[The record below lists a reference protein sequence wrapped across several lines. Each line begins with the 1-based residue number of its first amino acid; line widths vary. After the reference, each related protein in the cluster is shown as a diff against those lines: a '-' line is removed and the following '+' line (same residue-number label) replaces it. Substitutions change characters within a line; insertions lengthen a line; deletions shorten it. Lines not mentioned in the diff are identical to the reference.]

1 MRHHLALSSVLS
13 LSLMLAACG
22 QSDTVAAV
30 HGADAG
36 SGSGAAPAAALAAAV
51 PASGVAGHAAAA
63 DFTSDAATLAVG
75 AKLYQQNCFACH
87 DTGAAGA
94 PKRGDKAAW
103 APRISQGAEVLYQAA
118 IKGINAMPARGGSR
132 ASDAEI
138 KAAVDYI
145 VAGSR

>member
-22 QSDTVAAV
+22 QSDTGADV

-51 PASGVAGHAAAA
+51 PASGVAGHAAAV